1 MVGHA
6 AQSTLIAGARP
17 RPTLGSPRLHNV
29 SYRFDDFEALGQALD
44 AEDTDL
50 ALHGQNLN
58 DGQWLLAT
66 FYVGEETT
74 SVAGR
79 VIDRGDSL
87 RLSFEERDQLRLR
100 HFANGNG
107 RPSQSSIPVA
117 EQGLLPGSRA
127 LVVSGSPPVAS
138 IVSQLI
144 QGWGASVQTVGSVED
159 ALDILR
165 QSQVDVIVLDSLLP
179 GLDCSDLCEALSRSP
194 SGARPSVLL
203 LGQDPTCAD
212 AHAALAAGAD
222 DFVQKPFRAQELRA
236 RLVGLL
242 EHKLCG

>member
-1 MVGHA
+1 
-6 AQSTLIAGARP
+6 
-17 RPTLGSPRLHNV
+17 LHKV
-29 SYRFDDFEALGQALD
+29 SYRFEDFEALGQALD

-50 ALHGQNLN
+50 ALEDSNVK

-66 FYVGEETT
+66 FRVGDDTT

-79 VIDRGDSL
+79 VIDRGDAL
-87 RLSFEERDQLRLR
+87 RLTFEERDQLRLR

-107 RPSQSSIPVA
+107 RPSVRNLAVA
-117 EQGLLPGSRA
+117 EQALPPGSSA
-127 LVVSGSPPVAS
+127 LVVSGSAPVAS
-138 IVSQLI
+138 MVRELI
-144 QGWGASVQTVGSVED
+144 TGWGASVRTVGSVED
-159 ALDILR
+159 ALDALR
-165 QSQVDVIVLDSLLP
+165 SDNVDVIVLDSLLP
-179 GLDCSDLCEALSRSP
+179 GLDCGDLCRALSHSQH
-194 SGARPSVLL
+194 RPCVLL

-222 DFVQKPFRAQELRA
+222 DYVQKPFRAQELRA

>member
-1 MVGHA
+1 
-6 AQSTLIAGARP
+6 
-17 RPTLGSPRLHNV
+17 LHKV
-29 SYRFDDFEALGQALD
+29 SYRFDDFEALGHALD

-50 ALHGQNLN
+50 ALDGESVK

-66 FYVGEETT
+66 FEVADEIT

-79 VIDRGDSL
+79 VVDRGDAL
-87 RLSFEERDQLRLR
+87 RLTFEERDRLRLR

-107 RPSQSSIPVA
+107 RPSVRSLPPA
-117 EQGLLPGSRA
+117 EHSMPAGSTA
-127 LVVSGSPPVAS
+127 LVVSASVPVAS

-144 QGWGASVQTVGSVED
+144 QGWGASVQMVDSVEA
-159 ALDILR
+159 ALDVLR
-165 QSQVDVIVLDSLLP
+165 QQSVDVIVLDSLLP
-179 GLDCSDLCEALSRSP
+179 GLDCNDLCQALSRSQGG
-194 SGARPSVLL
+194 SRPSVLM
-203 LGQDPTCAD
+203 LGQDPTCSD
-212 AHAALAAGAD
+212 AHAAIAAGAD

>member
-1 MVGHA
+1 
-6 AQSTLIAGARP
+6 
-17 RPTLGSPRLHNV
+17 LHTV
-29 SYRFDDFEALGQALD
+29 SYRFEDFEALGRALD

-50 ALHGQNLN
+50 ALEDQGVK

-66 FYVGEETT
+66 FFVGDETT

-79 VIDRGDSL
+79 VIDRGDAL
-87 RLSFEERDQLRLR
+87 RLTFEERDQLRLR

-107 RPSQSSIPVA
+107 RPSVRGMAAADPT
-117 EQGLLPGSRA
+117 LPPGSSA
-127 LVVSGSPPVAS
+127 LVVSGSAPVAN

-144 QGWGASVQTVGSVED
+144 RSWGASVQTVGSVEE
-159 ALDILR
+159 ALDHLR
-165 QSQVDVIVLDSLLP
+165 QQAVDVIVLDSLLP
-179 GLDCSDLCEALSRSP
+179 GLDCSDLCQALSHSQND
-194 SGARPSVLL
+194 ARPSVLL

-242 EHKLCG
+242 DHKLCG

>member
-1 MVGHA
+1 MCIDA
-6 AQSTLIAGARP
+6 PIAGVHRAR
-17 RPTLGSPRLHNV
+17 TLGSVRLHKV
-29 SYRFDDFEALGQALD
+29 SYRFEDFEALGRALD

-50 ALHGQNLN
+50 ALLDQNVK

-66 FYVGEETT
+66 FCVGDETT

-79 VIDRGDSL
+79 VIDRGDCL
-87 RLSFEERDQLRLR
+87 RLTFEERDQLRLR

-107 RPSQSSIPVA
+107 RPSEGSMRVA
-117 EQGLLPGSRA
+117 EQGLLPGSSA
-127 LVVSGSPPVAS
+127 LVVSGSAPVAS
-138 IVSQLI
+138 IVGQLI
-144 QGWGASVQTVGSVED
+144 QGWGASVETVGSVED
-159 ALDILR
+159 ALDFLR
-165 QSQVDVIVLDSLLP
+165 QKAVDVIVLDSLLP
-179 GLDCSDLCEALSRSP
+179 GLDCNDLCQALSRTQ
-194 SGARPSVLL
+194 SGVRPSVLM

>member
-1 MVGHA
+1 
-6 AQSTLIAGARP
+6 
-17 RPTLGSPRLHNV
+17 LHKV
-29 SYRFDDFEALGQALD
+29 SYRFEDFEALGKALD

-50 ALHGQNLN
+50 ALQDQNVK
-58 DGQWLLAT
+58 DGQWLLAS
-66 FYVGEETT
+66 FCVGEEIT

-79 VIDRGDSL
+79 VLDRGDGL
-87 RLSFEERDQLRLR
+87 RLTFEERDQLRLR

-107 RPSQSSIPVA
+107 RPSENSLRVA
-117 EQGLLPGSRA
+117 EPGLLPGSTA
-127 LVVSGSPPVAS
+127 LVVSGSAPVAN
-138 IVSQLI
+138 IVGQLI
-144 QGWGASVQTVGSVED
+144 QGWGATVQTVGSVEE
-159 ALDILR
+159 ALEFLR
-165 QSQVDVIVLDSLLP
+165 RSAVDVIVLDSLLP
-179 GLDCSDLCEALSRSP
+179 GLDCSDLCQALSRAQ
-194 SGARPSVLL
+194 SGVRPSVLL

>member
-1 MVGHA
+1 
-6 AQSTLIAGARP
+6 
-17 RPTLGSPRLHNV
+17 LHKV
-29 SYRFDDFEALGQALD
+29 SYRFDDFEALEHALD

-50 ALHGQNLN
+50 ALEGEPVN

-66 FYVGEETT
+66 FFVGEETT

-79 VIDRGDSL
+79 VIDRGDAL
-87 RLSFEERDQLRLR
+87 RLTFEERDQLRLR

-107 RPSQSSIPVA
+107 RPSSGLLLTA
-117 EQGLLPGSRA
+117 EQTLPPGSSA
-127 LVVSGSPPVAS
+127 LVVSGSAPVAT

-144 QGWGASVQTVGSVED
+144 EGWGATVQTVGSVED
-159 ALDILR
+159 ALDCLR
-165 QSQVDVIVLDSLLP
+165 QKPVDVIVLDSLLP
-179 GLDCSDLCEALSRSP
+179 GLDCSDLCQALSRSQG
-194 SGARPSVLL
+194 SARPCVLL

-212 AHAALAAGAD
+212 AHAAIAAGAD

>member
-1 MVGHA
+1 VHK
-6 AQSTLIAGARP
+6 
-17 RPTLGSPRLHNV
+17 V
-29 SYRFDDFEALGQALD
+29 SYRFEDFEALEQALD

-50 ALHGQNLN
+50 ALEGENAE

-66 FYVGEETT
+66 FVVGDETT

-79 VIDRGDSL
+79 VVDRGDAL
-87 RLSFEERDQLRLR
+87 RLTFEERDQLRLR

-107 RPSQSSIPVA
+107 RPSRSTPVA
-117 EQGLLPGSRA
+117 EQSLPPGSSA
-127 LVVSGSPPVAS
+127 LVVSGSAPVARV
-138 IVSQLI
+138 VSQLI
-144 QGWGASVQTVGSVED
+144 QGWGASVQTADSVED
-159 ALDILR
+159 ALDSLR
-165 QSQVDVIVLDSLLP
+165 QASVDVIVLDSLLP
-179 GLDCSDLCEALSRSP
+179 GIDCSDLCQALSRSK
-194 SGARPSVLL
+194 SGARPCVLL

-222 DFVQKPFRAQELRA
+222 DYVQKPFRAQELRA

>member
-1 MVGHA
+1 MHK
-6 AQSTLIAGARP
+6 
-17 RPTLGSPRLHNV
+17 V
-29 SYRFDDFEALGQALD
+29 SYRFDDFEALGKALD

-50 ALHGQNLN
+50 ALGDQSVK

-66 FYVGEETT
+66 FCVGDETT

-79 VIDRGDSL
+79 VIDRGDAL
-87 RLSFEERDQLRLR
+87 RLTFEERDQLRLR

-107 RPSQSSIPVA
+107 RPSERVLAA
-117 EQGLLPGSRA
+117 EHSLLPGSTA
-127 LVVSGSPPVAS
+127 LVVSGSAPVAT
-138 IVSQLI
+138 IVGQLI
-144 QGWGASVQTVGSVED
+144 QGWGATVQIVGSVED
-159 ALDILR
+159 ALDFLR
-165 QSQVDVIVLDSLLP
+165 QSAVDVIVLDSLLP
-179 GLDCSDLCEALSRSP
+179 GLDCSDLCQALSRTQ
-194 SGARPSVLL
+194 SGVRPSVLL

-212 AHAALAAGAD
+212 AHAAIAAGAD

>member
-1 MVGHA
+1 MHK
-6 AQSTLIAGARP
+6 
-17 RPTLGSPRLHNV
+17 V
-29 SYRFDDFEALGQALD
+29 SYCFDDFEALEQALD

-50 ALHGQNLN
+50 AIEDQSVK

-66 FYVGEETT
+66 FIVGDDTT

-79 VIDRGDSL
+79 VIDRGDAL
-87 RLSFEERDQLRLR
+87 RLTFEERDQLRLR

-107 RPSQSSIPVA
+107 RPSVRNMQMA
-117 EQGLLPGSRA
+117 EQSFPPGSSA
-127 LVVSGSPPVAS
+127 LVVSASAPVAN
-138 IVSQLI
+138 IVGQLI
-144 QGWGASVQTVGSVED
+144 EGWGANVQSVGSVED
-159 ALDILR
+159 ALDVLR
-165 QSQVDVIVLDSLLP
+165 KQTVDVIVLDSLLP
-179 GLDCSDLCEALSRSP
+179 GLGCGDLCQALSRTQNDT
-194 SGARPSVLL
+194 RPCVLL

>member
-1 MVGHA
+1 MHK
-6 AQSTLIAGARP
+6 
-17 RPTLGSPRLHNV
+17 V
-29 SYRFDDFEALGQALD
+29 SYRFDDFEALEQALD

-50 ALHGQNLN
+50 ALDDGSVK

-66 FYVGEETT
+66 FFVGEETT

-79 VIDRGDSL
+79 VVDRGDAL
-87 RLSFEERDQLRLR
+87 RLTFEERDQLRLR

-107 RPSQSSIPVA
+107 RPSRSMPVA
-117 EQGLLPGSRA
+117 EHSLPPGSTA
-127 LVVSGSPPVAS
+127 LVVSGSAPVAHV
-138 IVSQLI
+138 VSQLI
-144 QGWGASVQTVGSVED
+144 AGWGARVQTAGSVED
-159 ALDILR
+159 ALDSLR
-165 QSQVDVIVLDSLLP
+165 KNQVDVIVLDSLLP
-179 GLDCSDLCEALSRSP
+179 GLDCSDLCQALSQSQN
-194 SGARPSVLL
+194 SRPCVLL

>member
-1 MVGHA
+1 V
-6 AQSTLIAGARP
+6 
-17 RPTLGSPRLHNV
+17 HNV
-29 SYRFDDFEALGQALD
+29 SYRFADFEALEQALD

-50 ALHGQNLN
+50 ALDGENVE

-66 FYVGEETT
+66 FVVGEETT

-79 VIDRGDSL
+79 VVDRGDAL
-87 RLSFEERDQLRLR
+87 RLTFEERDQLRLR

-107 RPSQSSIPVA
+107 RPSVRSMLAAQKSLP
-117 EQGLLPGSRA
+117 PGSSA
-127 LVVSGSPPVAS
+127 LVVSGSAPVANV
-138 IVSQLI
+138 VSQLLE
-144 QGWGASVQTVGSVED
+144 GWGASVRTAGSVED
-159 ALDILR
+159 ALDSLR
-165 QSQVDVIVLDSLLP
+165 QNSVDVIVLDSLLP
-179 GLDCSDLCEALSRSP
+179 GLGCSDLCQALSRSQ
-194 SGARPSVLL
+194 SARPCVLL

>member
-1 MVGHA
+1 MHK
-6 AQSTLIAGARP
+6 
-17 RPTLGSPRLHNV
+17 V
-29 SYRFDDFEALGQALD
+29 SYRFEDFEALERALD

-50 ALHGQNLN
+50 ALETEGVK

-66 FYVGEETT
+66 FFVGEETT

-79 VIDRGDSL
+79 VIDRGDAL
-87 RLSFEERDQLRLR
+87 RLTFEERDQLRLR

-107 RPSQSSIPVA
+107 RPSSRMLAVA
-117 EQGLLPGSRA
+117 EQSLPPGSSA
-127 LVVSGSPPVAS
+127 LVVSGSAPVAT

-144 QGWGASVQTVGSVED
+144 QGWGATVQTAGSVED
-159 ALDILR
+159 ALDFLR
-165 QSQVDVIVLDSLLP
+165 QAPVDVIVLDSLLP
-179 GLDCSDLCEALSRSP
+179 GLDCSDLCQALSRSQNDT
-194 SGARPSVLL
+194 RPCVLL

-222 DFVQKPFRAQELRA
+222 DYVQKPFRAQELRA

>member
-1 MVGHA
+1 MHK
-6 AQSTLIAGARP
+6 I
-17 RPTLGSPRLHNV
+17 

-50 ALHGQNLN
+50 ELFGAETK

-66 FYVGEETT
+66 FLVGEEST

-79 VIDRGDSL
+79 VVDRGDAL
-87 RLSFEERDQLRLR
+87 RLTFEERDRVRLR
-100 HFANGNG
+100 DFACGNG
-107 RPSQSSIPVA
+107 RPSQRPSYPLQLA
-117 EQGLLPGSRA
+117 TLPPGSRA
-127 LVVSGSPPVAS
+127 LVVSGSVA
-138 IVSQLI
+138 VANLVRELI
-144 QGWGASVQTVGSVED
+144 EGWGALAETVGSVED
-159 ALDILR
+159 ALDSLR
-165 QSQVDVIVLDSLLP
+165 ARSVDVIVLDSSLP
-179 GLDCSDLCEALSRSP
+179 GLGCNDLCDALSRSDVGRKP
-194 SGARPSVLL
+194 CVLL

-242 EHKLCG
+242 EQRERLCG

>member
-1 MVGHA
+1 MHK
-6 AQSTLIAGARP
+6 
-17 RPTLGSPRLHNV
+17 V
-29 SYRFDDFEALGQALD
+29 SYRFEDFEALRRALD

-50 ALHGQNLN
+50 ALPDQSVK

-66 FYVGEETT
+66 FQVGDEST
-74 SVAGR
+74 SVAAR

-87 RLSFEERDQLRLR
+87 RLVFEERDQLRLR

-107 RPSQSSIPVA
+107 RTSERLLAVA
-117 EQGLLPGSRA
+117 EAPQGLLPGSSA
-127 LVVSGSPPVAS
+127 LVVSGSAPIAN
-138 IVSQLI
+138 IVGQLI
-144 QGWGASVQTVGSVED
+144 QGWG
-159 ALDILR
+159 R
-165 QSQVDVIVLDSLLP
+165 QRADREQRGRRARFSTPKP
-179 GLDCSDLCEALSRSP
+179 GGRDRARLTLARARLQRPVRSP
-194 SGARPSVLL
+194 VALASGTRPSVLL
-203 LGQDPTCAD
+203 LGHDPTCAD